1 MDVAKLGLQVDSS
14 QVKRATGDL
23 DRFTRT
29 GRQVEG
35 SAQRMGRSIG
45 RAIAA
50 FGGIALSGATL
61 GRFVRTVG
69 DFETSM
75 SKVAAISGATDAEL
89 ARLRDT
95 AKELGATTRF
105 SASQAADGLGFL
117 AMAGFSAT
125 EAITAI
131 PGVLDMAAAGGLEL
145 ARAADIASNVL
156 SGFGMEA
163 DEAARVS
170 DVLAKAAASSN
181 TNIEQLGGA
190 MSYAAPAAAAIGE
203 ELEMTAAAIGVLSD
217 AGIQGQR
224 AGVAVANVMSRM
236 VSPTKAARSAL
247 ADLGLTAADVNVE
260 QHGLQA
266 VMDTLAA
273 SGIGLAEANELVGV
287 EMGKALLVMI
297 EGADKMAVYDETL
310 RNAEGSAR
318 QMAATMSDNLQ
329 GDLLA
334 MNSAIEGLII
344 SVGDTGATGGLR
356 SVVQGITDLIRAA
369 SEWEYLDKVVMA
381 LGGIA
386 VAAAA
391 VMFPVAAAAAAL
403 TVGAI
408 YIASH
413 WEDLNQRF
421 PAIMGGIT
429 SAMEGARA
437 YVADEWAP
445 AMEEAGTGGMTGIE
459 SSIQAVKAALE
470 GDWPLAWD
478 NAKIAFQGFVDFV
491 QNINPINRLAS
502 RISANVAEIA
512 RDLATGVANWTVS
525 MRASIAI
532 WSAETWATIK
542 AKLEEW
548 SQKAIAKGEGVVD
561 GINQGIENATAA
573 VKDAVSGIWTT
584 IETTVAGW
592 TDGLIQTGRD
602 LIQGFID
609 GILEKTATITEVVT
623 APISTAVSA
632 VKKLLKIQSPSK
644 IMHDLGGYTMEGFAD
659 GVNAMAGGVV
669 ESIVNAMEG
678 AIGASEKLASSLSGQ
693 LSSAIDGVADAFW
706 KFLESGFTD
715 FKSFATS
722 VVKTFWDMLKSMIT
736 MAAKNRIMLSL
747 GIGGATGGA
756 ATASP
761 LGSIG
766 NLAGSATGGSKG
778 ILGGLLGSFGT
789 ATTAG
794 SGILGGLGST
804 ISAIGTNG
812 LGALF
817 TPAANVAAA
826 GITGFGATLGAAL
839 PIIGAAAAVI
849 FGIFKFIGAM
859 KKTFKEV
866 SEAVKLTGHNL
877 DEVAGLGWGAASNLK
892 KLAGSIDELNKLTQS
907 FYENFYS
914 EAEKI
919 ARNRGEVRDVFAD
932 LGRAIPSSTASFKDL
947 VEAQD
952 LGTKEGRETYIEL
965 LKVADAFKKVQ
976 DAADQ
981 LAQGVTKIVDAVS
994 VLRPIGSGQ
1003 FMLEEFARLAET
1015 DFGSVDNFAS
1025 AVGNAYSVLTT
1036 DSRKVAD
1043 AQSLLDETFKE
1054 LGLSIPGTR
1063 NGFLKLLTA
1072 QNLMSKSGQET
1083 FSTLIGVV
1091 GAFDQVTPRMADFT
1105 EALTTL
1111 SGELTT
1117 GLQSAI
1123 TAAGNA
1129 ADQFIDL
1136 FRDLRDAASDI
1147 RADATGPGAQAGN
1160 AMDDFRRA
1168 YALAMAGD
1176 FDAMRS
1182 IGALGSKAVESAAAI
1197 ASDATE
1203 YRLFASRVASQ
1214 IDNVSGLAAG
1224 LGVMKTIEEQTL
1236 EEILKLV
1243 ESGELTTDLLDE
1255 NIARIATMND
1265 SFLAA
1270 LMSTGS
1276 ATVEG
1281 LGSTASDI
1289 VAGLGAT
1296 SDQIAVDLGALGA
1309 TLGAGLSDH
1318 ASNIL
1323 GGLGGTSSAIVDSL
1337 GGVGSGIITELGG
1350 MGGSLLSTLANL
1362 NVDTVL
1368 SLHALNEGI
1377 KASISNSDIP
1387 IVSAIWASTADVI
1400 SALQMV
1406 GEAVNN
1412 INKQKEIADLAD
1424 SAAAKSAKRQASA
1437 APASVPE
1444 SVKKNPTTVTSQP
1457 AYNYWDAV
1465 TSGAGQWGPSGFATG
1480 GLHLG
1485 GARIVGESGPELE
1498 VTGPSR
1504 IYSNT
1509 QTRSMFDMNGLIAEV
1524 RELRRQIAEADD
1536 TKINGLAR
1544 ISKNTK
1550 STKDVLEDWDGN
1562 GLPAERT

>member
-125 EAITAI
+125 EAITAM

-408 YIASH
+408 YIGSH
-413 WEDLNQRF
+413 WEDLNRRF
-421 PAIMGGIT
+421 PELMGGIT
-429 SAMEGARA
+429 ATFGWAA
-437 YVADEWAP
+437 DYVQNEWAP
-445 AMEEAGTGGMTGIE
+445 RMSQAATGGLGGIE
-459 SSIQAVKAALE
+459 ATIAAIKSALA
-470 GDWPLAWD
+470 GDWATAWE
-478 NAKIAFQGFVDFV
+478 NAKVAFQSFATFVD
-491 QNINPINRLAS
+491 NINPLNRLNEGLRNGTAQIGSTLERVWSGTIEPAVQGWADRMVAKGRDLVDSINRGVEAS
-502 RISANVAEIA
+502 
-512 RDLATGVANWTVS
+512 
-525 MRASIAI
+525 ASLI
-532 WSAETWATIK
+532 
-542 AKLEEW
+542 
-548 SQKAIAKGEGVVD
+548 Q
-561 GINQGIENATAA
+561 QGMAA
-573 VKDAVSGIWTT
+573 VESFLDSH
-584 IETTVAGW
+584 VAGW
-592 TDGLIQTGRD
+592 KGRLRQAGMD
-602 LIQGFID
+602 LIQGLVD
-609 GILEKTATITEVVT
+609 GITAK
-623 APISTAVSA
+623 ASA
-632 VKKLLKIQSPSK
+632 VGDAVRGAAQSVVDTVKSALKIQSPSRV
-644 IMHDLGGYTMEGFAD
+644 MHELGAYTMEGYAD
-659 GVNAMAGGVV
+659 GVADMAGGVV
-669 ESIVNAMEG
+669 KAVTEAMEG
-678 AIGASEKLASSLSGQ
+678 AIGASEKLAGSLSGQ
-693 LSSAIDGVADAFW
+693 LTSAIDGVADAFW

-715 FKSFATS
+715 FKSFASS
-722 VVKTFWDMLKSMIT
+722 VLKTFWNMLKQMIT
-736 MAAKNRIMLSL
+736 AAWKNRIMFNL

-756 ATASP
+756 AGASP
-761 LGSIG
+761 LNAIGS
-766 NLAGSATGGSKG
+766 LAGGSSGGSSG
-778 ILGGLLGSFGT
+778 LLGGLLGSFGS

-932 LGRAIPSSTASFKDL
+932 LGRSIPSSTAAFKDL

-1003 FMLEEFARLAET
+1003 FMMEEFARLAET

-1043 AQSLLDETFKE
+1043 AQSLLDETFKD

-1063 NGFLKLLTA
+1063 NGFLNLLTA

-1091 GAFDQVTPRMADFT
+1091 AAFDQVTPRMADFT

-1255 NIARIATMND
+1255 SIARIATMND

-1276 ATVEG
+1276 ATVDG

-1289 VAGLGAT
+1289 VVGLGAT

-1337 GGVGSGIITELGG
+1337 GGVGSGIISELGG